1 MLKLTNSLKEFLEL
15 YHRELIVPLTFG
27 HIEVFTQEIE
37 QEYLEWFAKK
47 LKGEDNGRVL

>member
-15 YHRELIVPLTFG
+15 YHRDLIVPLTFG

-37 QEYLEWFAKK
+37 QEYLEW
-47 LKGEDNGRVL
+47 LKQRK